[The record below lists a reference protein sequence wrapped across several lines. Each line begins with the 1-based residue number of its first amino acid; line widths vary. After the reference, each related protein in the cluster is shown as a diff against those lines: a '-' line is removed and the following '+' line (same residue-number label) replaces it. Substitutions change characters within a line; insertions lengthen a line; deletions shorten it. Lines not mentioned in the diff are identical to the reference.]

1 MDSINTD
8 TINTDTINTDTIN
21 TDNDNQ
27 LNEKIKMKI
36 NLENTQKPNLTNH
49 LNEDNSTLVFLL
61 LFTLIF
67 LIIILVIFI
76 KEDYINLKIFSSPS
90 NFFRFIPY
98 NTKKIIIVSCL
109 LIFYI
114 GILIYMN
121 IKKPIDVNQIKNYLN
136 ISNST
141 EKKIDNLNNSV
152 SNLIE
157 HHNNTRTILYV
168 NYVFLIF
175 VNIIFLRLLY
185 KMGSVTKENAMI
197 MATHGYSKLLN
208 KKMDSLSKSSN
219 NQKGGSIDLTL
230 QQLDDL
236 IYLMSDKKYVNK
248 SLKDFVELYHN
259 KYDDKDEFDN
269 SSNVISNSKLLSA
282 NNCEDNK
289 VKYTINYDS
298 DIFPS
303 SFIKNLNKI
312 YKDKKDENKFTTNS
326 LKKKN
331 KSNK

>member
-1 MDSINTD
+1 MDSINE
-8 TINTDTINTDTIN
+8 
-21 TDNDNQ
+21 NQ

-36 NLENTQKPNLTNH
+36 NLENIQKPNLTEY
-49 LNEDNSTLVFLL
+49 LNEDNSTLIFLS
-61 LFTLIF
+61 LFALIF
-67 LIIILVIFI
+67 LIFILSIFI
-76 KEDYINLKIFSSPS
+76 KEDYINLKIFSNPS

-98 NTKKIIIVSCL
+98 NTKQIILISCL

-114 GILIYMN
+114 LILIYMN
-121 IKKPIDVNQIKNYLN
+121 IKKPIDVNQLKNYLN

-152 SNLIE
+152 SNLID

-168 NYVFLIF
+168 NYIFLII
-175 VNIIFLRLLY
+175 VNIVFVGLLL

-197 MATHGYSKLLN
+197 MASHGYSKLLN
-208 KKMDSLSKSSN
+208 KKIDNIKSSN

-230 QQLDDL
+230 EQLDDL

-248 SLKDFVELYHN
+248 SLKDYIELYHK
-259 KYDDKDEFDN
+259 KYNDTDEFNN

-312 YKDKKDENKFTTNS
+312 YKDKKEKNKFTTKS
-326 LKKKN
+326 LKKNN

>member
-1 MDSINTD
+1 MDSINE
-8 TINTDTINTDTIN
+8 NQLNE
-21 TDNDNQ
+21 NQ

-36 NLENTQKPNLTNH
+36 NLENIQKPNLTEY
-49 LNEDNSTLVFLL
+49 LNEDNSTLIFFLL
-61 LFTLIF
+61 FALIF
-67 LIIILVIFI
+67 LIFILTIFI
-76 KEDYINLKIFSSPS
+76 KEDYINLKIFSNPS
-90 NFFRFIPY
+90 NFFSFIPY
-98 NTKKIIIVSCL
+98 NTKQIILISCL

-114 GILIYMN
+114 LILIYMN
-121 IKKPIDVNQIKNYLN
+121 IKKPIDVNQLKNYLN

-152 SNLIE
+152 SNLID
-157 HHNNTRTILYV
+157 HHNNTRVILYI
-168 NYVFLIF
+168 NYIFLII
-175 VNIIFLRLLY
+175 VNIVFVGLLL

-208 KKMDSLSKSSN
+208 KKIDNIKSSN

-230 QQLDDL
+230 EQLDDL

-248 SLKDFVELYHN
+248 SLKDYIELYHN
-259 KYDDKDEFDN
+259 KYNDTDEFNN
-269 SSNVISNSKLLSA
+269 SSNIISNSKLLSA

-298 DIFPS
+298 DIFPP

-312 YKDKKDENKFTTNS
+312 YKDKKEINKFTTKP
-326 LKKKN
+326 LKKNNNNN